1 MRERSS
7 EEIHAPLKLVCD
19 REEGKGDF
27 EVLLFCKKNR
37 INTELFKK

>member
-7 EEIHAPLKLVCD
+7 EEVYAPLKLVCD

-27 EVLLFCKKNR
+27 KILFFCKKA
-37 INTELFKK
+37 E